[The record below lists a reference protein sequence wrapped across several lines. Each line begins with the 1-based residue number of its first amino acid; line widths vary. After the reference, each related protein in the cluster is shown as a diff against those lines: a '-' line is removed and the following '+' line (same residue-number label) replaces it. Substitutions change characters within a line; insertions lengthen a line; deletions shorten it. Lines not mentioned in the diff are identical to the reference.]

1 MQCARDNLAV
11 SWRDNLAVS
20 WRWWFAGTES
30 EVQALL
36 DVLPEAVRDSIV
48 QLVKDK
54 QSTGHEAAV
63 QEAHSTK
70 K

>member
-1 MQCARDNLAV
+1 MAKQLCIVIECSALEKSGSEV
-11 SWRDNLAVS
+11 GV
-20 WRWWFAGTES
+20 AGTES